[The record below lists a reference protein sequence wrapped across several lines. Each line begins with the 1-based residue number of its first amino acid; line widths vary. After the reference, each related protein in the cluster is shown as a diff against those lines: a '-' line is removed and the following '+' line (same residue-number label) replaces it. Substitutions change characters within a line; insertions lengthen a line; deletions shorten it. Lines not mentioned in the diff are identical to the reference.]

1 MTTTVEPGA
10 QPPALLEEG
19 SEAGQA
25 LTPLPGFTAAQ
36 IEPFVSVKLAF
47 PNLWPDT
54 VAKPLHFKLEYLL
67 SGDADREQGNFLKL
81 TEDERAAET
90 YRYDCRMIS
99 LLSCEPPEGFL
110 DLGALPEPFD
120 SENPEHRKQLAA
132 AVFAYLYRPGDRTAR
147 AFAYLGRQVMSRYWA
162 RVLPRDY
169 L

>member
-1 MTTTVEPGA
+1 MTAAPAEQTPA
-10 QPPALLEEG
+10 QLEEG

-25 LTPLPGFTAAQ
+25 VTPLPGFTAAHA
-36 IEPFVSVKLAF
+36 EPYVSVKLGF

-54 VAKPLHFKLEYLL
+54 VAKPIHFKLEYLL

-81 TEDERAAET
+81 TEVERAAET

-99 LLSCEPPEGFL
+99 LLSCEPPEGLL
-110 DLGALPEPFD
+110 DFPATPEPFD
-120 SENPEHRKQLAA
+120 PDNEQHRKELAA
-132 AVFAYLYRPGDRTAR
+132 AVFAYLYRPGERSAR
-147 AFAYLGRQVMSRYWA
+147 AFAFLGRQVMSRYWS